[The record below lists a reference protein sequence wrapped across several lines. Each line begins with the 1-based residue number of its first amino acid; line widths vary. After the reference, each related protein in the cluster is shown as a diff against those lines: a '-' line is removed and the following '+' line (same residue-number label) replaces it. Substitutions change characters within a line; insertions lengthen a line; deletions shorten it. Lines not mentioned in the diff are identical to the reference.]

1 MTDERL
7 GPGTYMTPEEAKE
20 FHTLFVV
27 SMGVFVLIAVIAH
40 FLVWAW
46 RPWFPGTQPY
56 KQGMAAVHVMQAP
69 VAAKG

>member
-20 FHTLFVV
+20 FHSLFTI

-40 FLVWAW
+40 FLVWQW
-46 RPWFPGTQPY
+46 RPWFPGTAPY
-56 KQGMAAVHVMQAP
+56 KAGMAATAPIQAP
-69 VAAKG
+69 VAGKA